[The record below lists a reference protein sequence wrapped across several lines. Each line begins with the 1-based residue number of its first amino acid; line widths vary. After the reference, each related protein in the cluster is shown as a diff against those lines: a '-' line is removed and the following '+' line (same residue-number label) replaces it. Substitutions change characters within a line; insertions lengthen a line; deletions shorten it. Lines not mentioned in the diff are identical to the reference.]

1 MQKITT
7 FFMFESRAGEAM
19 DFYVSVFKNSRI
31 VSTFPG
37 PNGSV
42 LGGIFELEGQRFN
55 AFNGGPHF
63 RFSSGTAQF
72 VSCETQDEIDHYYE
86 KLSEGGE
93 KEPCGWLK
101 DKFGVSWQVV
111 PPILGQLLADPDREK
126 ANRVMQAMMQMQKF
140 DIQGLENAAAG

>member
-63 RFSSGTAQF
+63 RFSSGTSQF